1 MEKVLK
7 TNSGKEVKL
16 ASSAAFLY
24 IYHNQ
29 FKEDPFEKLFA
40 MVEDINEYNK
50 SVLDNPD
57 EERNNLEIMKHI
69 DILFLSNLTWAMA
82 KNANGTIDGP
92 IEFYQANPDFL
103 PLDHIEEII
112 ELAMNSLVSSE
123 QVKN

>member
-16 ASSAAFLY
+16 ASSGAFLY

-40 MVEDINEYNK
+40 MVEDINAYNK

-82 KNANGTIDGP
+82 KNADSSSFSP

-103 PLDHIEEII
+103 PLDHVEEVI